1 MGHMTTSPGG
11 YYSNIK
17 ALYKGLLKR
26 EVMKSEL
33 KGVETVIKKI
43 DECMEYIDSL
53 NN

>member
-1 MGHMTTSPGG
+1 MGHMTTNPGG

-33 KGVETVIKKI
+33 KDLEIVIKKI
-43 DECMEYIDSL
+43 DECMDYIDNL

>member
-33 KGVETVIKKI
+33 KDLETVIKKI
-43 DECMEYIDSL
+43 DECMKYIDSL